1 MSLSGKV
8 AIVTG
13 ASRGCG
19 RGIAL
24 QLAEAGCTLFITARK
39 PEESLSSQ
47 LKYLPTLE
55 DTAEECKKRGA
66 KCYHFY
72 VNHSDMAEVE
82 QFFEKVAQITDNQ
95 LDILVNNAFSA
106 VTKCGSSDK
115 RKFFEKEPEIW
126 DDINNVGLRNQY
138 YCSVFG
144 TRLMSKNGMKGLIVN
159 ISSLGGIMYLFN
171 VAYGVGK
178 MAIDRMSSDIA
189 HELRDTDITVISL
202 WPSAVRTELI
212 INMLESSTGSW
223 GKTENQMF
231 LNGESIE
238 YCGKAVVAIA
248 ADTDRKVWNGSTLI
262 STDMGNYYSYAD
274 IDGRVPT
281 NLRSLRGLLQ
291 ISRHE
296 TMASWFPSWL
306 NLPGWALTLWQNKI
320 SH

>member
-1 MSLSGKV
+1 MFLNGKT

-24 QLAEAGCTLFITARK
+24 QLAEAGCTLFITARL
-39 PEESLSSQ
+39 PEKSLSSQ
-47 LKYLPTLE
+47 LTYLPTLE
-55 DTAEECKKRGA
+55 ETAEECRKRGG
-66 KCYHFY
+66 KCYPHY
-72 VNHSDMAEVE
+72 VDHSNMTEVE
-82 QFFEKVAQITDNQ
+82 EFFEEVARVTDNQ

-106 VTKCGSSDK
+106 VTKCGSGDT
-115 RKFFEKEPEIW
+115 RKFFEKDPEIW

-144 TRLMSKNGMKGLIVN
+144 TRIMNKNGMKGLIVN

-171 VAYGVGK
+171 VAYGAGK

-212 INMLESSTGSW
+212 INMLETSSGSW

-248 ADTDRKVWNGSTLI
+248 GDSDRKVWNGSTLI
-262 STDMGNYYSYAD
+262 TTDMGNYYSYTD
-274 IDGRVPT
+274 VDGKILKTDEFRRT
-281 NLRSLRGLLQ
+281 CDLFEDFLCLLG
-291 ISRHE
+291 IKR
-296 TMASWFPSWL
+296 WPLGVLF
-306 NLPGWALTLWQNKI
+306 G
-320 SH
+320 

>member
-1 MSLSGKV
+1 MSLNGKI

-24 QLAEAGCTLFITARK
+24 QLAEAGCTLFITARS
-39 PEESLSSQ
+39 PEKSLSSQ
-47 LKYLPTLE
+47 FTYLPTLE
-55 DTAEECKKRGA
+55 STAEECRKRGGV
-66 KCYHFY
+66 CYLHY
-72 VNHSDMAEVE
+72 IDHSNMTEVE
-82 QFFEKVAQITDNQ
+82 EFFEKVARFTNNQ

-106 VTKCGSSDK
+106 VTKCGSGDT
-115 RKFFEKEPEIW
+115 RKFFEKDPEIW

-144 TRLMSKNGMKGLIVN
+144 TRIMNKNGMKGLIVN

-171 VAYGVGK
+171 VAYGAGK

-189 HELRDTDITVISL
+189 HELRDTDVTVISL

-212 INMLESSTGSW
+212 INMLETSAGSW

-238 YCGKAVVAIA
+238 YCGKAVVSLASDPDKRI
-248 ADTDRKVWNGSTLI
+248 WNGSTLI
-262 STDMGNYYSYAD
+262 TTDMGNYYSYTD

-281 NLRSLRGLLQ
+281 NMRSLRGLLMLAGHQ
-291 ISRHE
+291 
-296 TMASWFPSWL
+296 TMAGWCPVWV

-320 SH
+320 NH

>member
-1 MSLSGKV
+1 MSLKGKV

-24 QLAEAGCTLFITARK
+24 QLAEAGCTLFITARC

-47 LKYLPTLE
+47 LTYLPTLE
-55 DTAEECKKRGA
+55 DTGEECRKRGGT
-66 KCYHFY
+66 CYPHY
-72 VNHSDMAEVE
+72 IDHSDMTAVEEFFNEVAR
-82 QFFEKVAQITDNQ
+82 KTDNQ

-106 VTKCGSSDK
+106 VTKCGSGDT
-115 RKFFEKEPEIW
+115 RKFFEKDPEIW

-144 TRLMSKNGMKGLIVN
+144 TRIMSKNGMKGFIVN

-171 VAYGVGK
+171 VAYGAGK
-178 MAIDRMSSDIA
+178 MAIDRISSDIA
-189 HELRDTDITVISL
+189 HELRDTDITVVSL

-212 INMLESSTGSW
+212 INMLETSAGSW
-223 GKTENQMF
+223 GKTENDMF

-248 ADTDRKVWNGSTLI
+248 SDPKRKLWNGSTLI
-262 STDMGNYYSYAD
+262 TTDMGCYYKYTD
-274 IDGRVPT
+274 IDGRIPT
-281 NLRSLRGLLQ
+281 NMRSLRGLLMLAGHQ
-291 ISRHE
+291 
-296 TMASWFPSWL
+296 TMASWCPVWV

-320 SH
+320 NH